1 MGPSVG
7 AEEVL
12 SLDGC
17 RDVAQQ
23 GLHVAFDRVLPLLI
37 RCRAL
42 VCAVVVFVEGSGLV
56 GAEGGVVV
64 AA

>member
-1 MGPSVG
+1 M
-7 AEEVL
+7 

-17 RDVAQQ
+17 GDVAQQ
-23 GLHVAFDRVLPLLI
+23 GLYVMFDRVLPLLI

-42 VCAVVVFVEGSGLV
+42 MCALVGLVEGGGLV